1 MTRLILASGVQC
13 ARGCCEAA
21 GVTFDVIAPHV
32 DEDAVKES
40 LLAEGAPP
48 RDIADALA
56 ALKALQGFDVTSRRA
71 GDWRR
76 SGSGVRGRADR
87 ARCRIVLRR
96 GSCSNGSRGTNTN
109 LLGAVVLA
117 KGGSVVW
124 RHVARAE
131 LTMRS
136 FSDKFL
142 DDYLERQGDAI
153 LSSVGCYFLEGE
165 GVQLFSQIAG
175 DYFTILG
182 LPMVPLLN
190 ALREFG
196 ALPT

>member
-1 MTRLILASGVQC
+1 VRARLL
-13 ARGCCEAA
+13 EAA
-21 GVTFDVIAPHV
+21 GITFDVIAPHV
-32 DEDAVKES
+32 DEDTVKES
-40 LLAEGAPP
+40 LLAERAPP

-56 ALKALQGFDVTSRRA
+56 ALKASKVSMSHPDALVIGADQVLVFEGALISKMP
-71 GDWRR
+71 
-76 SGSGVRGRADR
+76 DR
-87 ARCRIVLRR
+87 AAARVLLKRLA
-96 GSCSNGSRGTNTN
+96 GHKHE
-109 LLGAVVLA
+109 LAGAVVLA

-142 DDYLERQGDAI
+142 DGYLERQGDAI

>member
-1 MTRLILASGVQC
+1 LTRVILASGSVVR
-13 ARGCCEAA
+13 ARLLTAA
-21 GVTFDVIAPHV
+21 GIAFDAVSPHV

-40 LLAEGAPP
+40 LLTEQAPP

-56 ALKALQGFDVTSRRA
+56 ALKASKVSTSHPGALVIGADLVLVFDGELISKMPDLAAARA
-71 GDWRR
+71 LLKRLA
-76 SGSGVRGRADR
+76 GRKHEL
-87 ARCRIVLRR
+87 V
-96 GSCSNGSRGTNTN
+96 
-109 LLGAVVLA
+109 GAVVLA
-117 KGGSVVW
+117 KDGAIVW

-131 LTMRS
+131 LTMRN
-136 FSDKFL
+136 FSDTFL
-142 DDYLERQGDAI
+142 DAYLERQGDAI

-165 GVQLFSQIAG
+165 GVQLFSHIVG

-196 ALPT
+196 ALPI

>member
-1 MTRLILASGVQC
+1 MTRLILASGSAVR
-13 ARGCCEAA
+13 ARLLEAA
-21 GVTFDVIAPHV
+21 GITFDVIAPHV
-32 DEDAVKES
+32 DEDTVKES
-40 LLAEGAPP
+40 LLAERAPP

-56 ALKALQGFDVTSRRA
+56 ALKASKVSMSHPDALVIGADQVLVFEGALISKMP
-71 GDWRR
+71 
-76 SGSGVRGRADR
+76 DR
-87 ARCRIVLRR
+87 AAARVLLKRLA
-96 GSCSNGSRGTNTN
+96 GHKHE
-109 LLGAVVLA
+109 LAGAVVLA

-142 DDYLERQGDAI
+142 DGYLERQGDAI